1 MSPYAWAAIAGMAIV
16 AVCLGLAVIGAVRR
30 GGGDAERAAEEER
43 NAQAAQKQ
51 LADARKAEEV
61 RRATD
66 AGDFGDAVDKL

>member
-1 MSPYAWAAIAGMAIV
+1 MSPYALAAIAAVAVV

-30 GGGDAERAAEEER
+30 GGGDAERAAQEKR
-43 NAQAAQKQ
+43 NAEAARKQ

-66 AGDFGDAVDKL
+66 AGDFGDAVDRL